1 MNCRKWQLFFNVSVG
16 HFYYPDIRR
25 GENDGRG
32 DGLQIHDAEGDRQVG
47 AGAPEGVFRLVEEQ
61 GLGGMRDRVDSGL
74 AEDGAGLACGVE
86 IEAGAD
92 AVGVGR
98 GVGAVA
104 DDYEP
109 V

>member
-1 MNCRKWQLFFNVSVG
+1 M
-16 HFYYPDIRR
+16 
-25 GENDGRG
+25 
-32 DGLQIHDAEGDRQVG
+32 
-47 AGAPEGVFRLVEEQ
+47 EEQ

-74 AEDGAGLACGVE
+74 AEDGAGLARGVE
-86 IEAGAD
+86 IEACAD

-104 DDYEP
+104 DDYEL